1 MTRLESRASRQ
12 GRAGL
17 GQVGRQVTSSGWRF
31 MKTAILASIGISAL
45 VGVVALLDM
54 LLGLIGQPGM
64 APFAG
69 QTTMDIMF
77 VVAAGLIGWMGL
89 ESLQE
94 QN

>member
-1 MTRLESRASRQ
+1 
-12 GRAGL
+12 
-17 GQVGRQVTSSGWRF
+17 
-31 MKTAILASIGISAL
+31 MKTAILVSIGVSAL

-54 LLGLIGQPGM
+54 VMGLIGQTSL

-69 QTTMDIMF
+69 QTAMDIMF
-77 VVAAGLIGWMGL
+77 LVAAGLIGWMGL

>member
-1 MTRLESRASRQ
+1 
-12 GRAGL
+12 
-17 GQVGRQVTSSGWRF
+17 
-31 MKTAILASIGISAL
+31 MKAVILVSIGVSAL

-54 LLGLIGQPGM
+54 VMGLAGQSGM
-64 APFAG
+64 APFSG

-94 QN
+94 QG

>member
-1 MTRLESRASRQ
+1 
-12 GRAGL
+12 
-17 GQVGRQVTSSGWRF
+17 
-31 MKTAILASIGISAL
+31 MKVAILASIGVSAL
-45 VGVVALLDM
+45 VGVVALLDLVM
-54 LLGLIGQPGM
+54 GLVGQPSM

>member
-1 MTRLESRASRQ
+1 MSGRVFRAKS
-12 GRAGL
+12 AI
-17 GQVGRQVTSSGWRF
+17 VHESGWRS
-31 MKTAILASIGISAL
+31 MKAVILVSIGVSAL

-54 LLGLIGQPGM
+54 VMGLVGQSGM
-64 APFAG
+64 APFSG

-94 QN
+94 QS

>member
-1 MTRLESRASRQ
+1 
-12 GRAGL
+12 
-17 GQVGRQVTSSGWRF
+17 

-64 APFAG
+64 APFSG

>member
-1 MTRLESRASRQ
+1 
-12 GRAGL
+12 
-17 GQVGRQVTSSGWRF
+17 
-31 MKTAILASIGISAL
+31 MKIAILASIGVSAL
-45 VGVVALLDM
+45 VGVVALFDM
-54 LLGLIGQPGM
+54 VMGLIGQPGA

-69 QTTMDIMF
+69 QTMMDIMF

>member
-1 MTRLESRASRQ
+1 
-12 GRAGL
+12 
-17 GQVGRQVTSSGWRF
+17 
-31 MKTAILASIGISAL
+31 MKAVILVSIGVSAL
-45 VGVVALLDM
+45 VGVVALLDLVM
-54 LLGLIGQPGM
+54 GLVGQPSM

>member
-1 MTRLESRASRQ
+1 
-12 GRAGL
+12 
-17 GQVGRQVTSSGWRF
+17 
-31 MKTAILASIGISAL
+31 MKVAILASIGVSAL
-45 VGVVALLDM
+45 VGVVALLDLVM
-54 LLGLIGQPGM
+54 GLVGQPGM